1 MWCVSQWD
9 ANYPDLNYGVMAVPV
24 PDGVTNTYVQ
34 AGELSPW
41 MGIYK
46 QSKHPKEAAEYLM
59 ALYDEQYGYQQSNVE
74 SGSFVSCIPEI
85 NEKYM
90 TKEHMKQYYTIAEE
104 TSRVVPTLVKRDE
117 KANDFYA
124 EVKDVQPSLGAIV
137 QGIISQS
144 ITDYDSALKTLAND
158 TTTEWKRASE
168 AVGMD
173 YSSLEFP
180 NWDATKDYTDA
191 DYETLK

>member
-1 MWCVSQWD
+1 M
-9 ANYPDLNYGVMAVPV
+9 
-24 PDGVTNTYVQ
+24 TN
-34 AGELSPW
+34 
-41 MGIYK
+41 
-46 QSKHPKEAAEYLM
+46 
-59 ALYDEQYGYQQSNVE
+59 
-74 SGSFVSCIPEI
+74 
-85 NEKYM
+85 
-90 TKEHMKQYYTIAEE
+90 EHMKQYYTIAEE